1 MSVTE
6 QHTQEELFINELV
19 SNIEAGE
26 YDDALAKLLTAV
38 RLRHKA
44 IEKRNA
50 KGLKNHVG
58 ETWYINELFPDMIG
72 TPVRIEKAM
81 IKRVKVFALE
91 DNSFCDKNTTIV
103 VPANALSY
111 DDPTV

>member
-1 MSVTE
+1 MAVTDE
-6 QHTQEELFINELV
+6 RTQEELFIDELV

-26 YDDALAKLLTAV
+26 YDDSLAKLLTAV
-38 RLRHKA
+38 RLRHKS

-58 ETWYINELFPDMIG
+58 ETWYINELFPDMLG

-91 DNSFCDKNTTIV
+91 DNSFCEKNTTIV
-103 VPANALSY
+103 VPVNALSCN
-111 DDPTV
+111 DPTV

>member
-1 MSVTE
+1 MGVTE
-6 QHTQEELFINELV
+6 QHTQEELFINEL
-19 SNIEAGE
+19 
-26 YDDALAKLLTAV
+26 
-38 RLRHKA
+38 
-44 IEKRNA
+44 
-50 KGLKNHVG
+50 
-58 ETWYINELFPDMIG
+58 FPDMMG

-111 DDPTV
+111 DDPTA

>member
-6 QHTQEELFINELV
+6 QYTQEELFINELV

-26 YDDALAKLLTAV
+26 YDDSLAKLRTAV

-44 IEKRNA
+44 IEKRNT
-50 KGLKNHVG
+50 KNLKNHVG
-58 ETWYINELFPDMIG
+58 ETWYINEMFPHLLG

-81 IKRVKVFALE
+81 IKNVRVFVLE
-91 DNSFCDKNTTIV
+91 DNSFCNKNNTIV
-103 VPANALSY
+103 IPANALSH
-111 DDPTV
+111 DDPTA